1 MVNMDYESFRMF
13 SDSWGLVYMIAV
25 VIAVFAFI
33 FRPGS
38 KKEYEE
44 AGKIPLKRD

>member
-1 MVNMDYESFRMF
+1 MEYETFRHF
-13 SDSWGLVYMIAV
+13 SDSWGAVYLFAV
-25 VIAVFAFI
+25 LAIVVLYI

-38 KKEYEE
+38 KKQYDD